1 MLHAEI
7 VGQIQAPPAQTSPFE
22 ARKGGVILE
31 ADATGDRPFSDAR
44 ETHENID
51 HSVEVRFGLV
61 IRDPI
66 VGWHE
71 RAGGNRVL
79 NLNESTLFALAQR
92 NRIELVGI
100 TR

>member
-7 VGQIQAPPAQTSPFE
+7 VGQIQSPPAQTSPFE

-31 ADATGDRPFSDAR
+31 ADAAGNRSFSDAR

-51 HSVEVRFGLV
+51 HCVEVRFGLAV
-61 IRDPI
+61 RDPV
-66 VGWHE
+66 VGRDE

-79 NLNESTLFALAQR
+79 NLNESTLLALAQR
-92 NRIELVGI
+92 DRIALLGI
-100 TR
+100 PR